1 MSKQD
6 FGDHSN
12 RGNIENGPVNP
23 ASPWN
28 RFLPT
33 GKPLPPRPGR
43 VVSGLLLG
51 VLKCESGLPN
61 IPGNIG
67 NASTFPYPVLYK
79 TLPGMNY
86 AGVLAGSSSFVEKLT
101 RAAVEAEREGVRAII
116 GECGFMLPYQDQ
128 IASAVRIP
136 VLLSSLSLLP
146 LILLSLG
153 SEDRIGIV
161 TAELRAW
168 EPNIWAKLPVP
179 RDRVVV
185 AGVETLPGWQNYYW
199 NPNGGLAN
207 GHLDPAALEFE
218 VVSVARQLVEKDPKI
233 SAILLECAAMP
244 PYAEAVYR
252 ATGLPVFDFL
262 TLARVLHDS
271 IAKHRYDGHL

>member
-1 MSKQD
+1 MTKQD
-6 FGDHSN
+6 LGSRSNYGHADH
-12 RGNIENGPVNP
+12 RPVSP
-23 ASPWN
+23 ASTMSGL
-28 RFLPT
+28 LPT
-33 GKPLPPRPGR
+33 GKALPSRPGR
-43 VVSGLLLG
+43 VVSGYLLG
-51 VLKCESGLPN
+51 VLKLESGLPN
-61 IPGNIG
+61 IPGNVG

-79 TLPGMNY
+79 TIPSMTYL
-86 AGVLAGSSSFVEKLT
+86 GVKEGSSSFVEMLT

-116 GECGFMLPYQDQ
+116 GECGFMLPYQER

-168 EPNIWAKLPVP
+168 EPRMWSSLPIP
-179 RDRVVV
+179 RERVVV
-185 AGVETLPGWQNYYW
+185 AGVETLPAWQNYYW
-199 NPNGGLAN
+199 NPDGFASGL
-207 GHLDPAALEFE
+207 LDPAAAESE
-218 VVSVARQLVEKDPKI
+218 VVSVARQLVDSDPKI

-252 ATGLPVFDFL
+252 ATGLPVLDFL
-262 TLARVLHDS
+262 TLARVLQDS
-271 IAKHRYDGHL
+271 IAKRRYEGYL